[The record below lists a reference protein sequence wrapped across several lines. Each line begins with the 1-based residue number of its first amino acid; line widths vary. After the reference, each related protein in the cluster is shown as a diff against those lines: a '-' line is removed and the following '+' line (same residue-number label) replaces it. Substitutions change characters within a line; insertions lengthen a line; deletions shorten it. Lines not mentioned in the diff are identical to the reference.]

1 MKHFLCIISFLTIHM
16 AFAQSIS
23 GNRLEAGIH
32 LGIPTEDVENPI
44 NIVYGLDL
52 NYYPFKSIAEVID
65 IGFAAGYTNFNG
77 DRNFA
82 TQLGNAEASFLK
94 FGLSGKINFQS
105 DIFFALNAGFAPGL
119 DDIPGG
125 AYYEPKVGFGKGNF
139 VFHVYYLRID
149 NGTNIPRI
157 RYTSMGIGIGIRL

>member
-1 MKHFLCIISFLTIHM
+1 MKSFFTFCCLLLASYGI
-16 AFAQSIS
+16 AQSIS

-44 NIVYGLDL
+44 NIVYGVDL
-52 NYYPFKSIAEVID
+52 NYYPFQSIAEVID

-77 DRNFA
+77 DRNLV
-82 TQLGNAEASFLK
+82 TQLANAEASFLK
-94 FGLSGKINFQS
+94 LGLSGKINFQS
-105 DIFFALNAGFAPGL
+105 DIFFALNAGYAPGL
-119 DDIPGG
+119 DDVPGG
-125 AYYEPKVGFGKGNF
+125 VYYEPKVGFGKGKF

-157 RYTSMGIGIGIRL
+157 RYTSMGIGLGIRL